1 MPDDELSST
10 PFPSSFT
17 QPVKVA
23 KEEDWEFGGVAI
35 GDASQGLLVQLWH
48 CTIEGGAVYVEAPS
62 VAKTKLFDAP
72 GVTDVALAFD
82 QNMNPVVAYVQD
94 GAAKYWWYDPALE
107 AMTFSDLPG
116 ATTPRCTL
124 DDKRA
129 FNASGSDVILA
140 YLKGRD
146 LYFRKQR
153 DRYTVEYL
161 LATNVGSGLSTVA
174 MGTNNR
180 LQFGIGV
187 A

>member
-1 MPDDELSST
+1 MPDDELSSV
-10 PFPSSFT
+10 PFPSAFT

-48 CTIEGGAVYVEAPS
+48 CTIEDGAVYVEAPS
-62 VAKTKLFDAP
+62 VAKAKLFDAP

-82 QNMNPVVAYVQD
+82 QNMRPVVAYVQD
-94 GAAKYWWYDPALE
+94 GDAKLWWYDPTLGE
-107 AMTFSDLPG
+107 MTVTELPD
-116 ATTPRCTL
+116 AVTPRCTL

-129 FNASGSDVILA
+129 FNTSGSDVILA

-180 LQFGIGV
+180 LQFGVGE